1 MKHEM
6 ELKIQAWIDGETSN
20 GESARLFEWVS
31 RDSEAGALAA
41 ELRAARGTV
50 SGNELQ
56 VPLPEA
62 REFYWSKI
70 ERQIHR
76 EAANPNPS
84 RSAVSW
90 LARWR
95 SVLLPV
101 TGGLAF
107 AIVMLV
113 AVEQMKQPG
122 FDEISATDSG
132 MDAVTFHD
140 QSAQVTV
147 VWLQDNSPTADGVQQ
162 PAQKSA
168 TDEASP
174 ETDMD

>member
-6 ELKIQAWIDGETSN
+6 ELKIQAWLDGETSDR
-20 GESARLFEWVS
+20 ESARISGWVA
-31 RDSEAGALAA
+31 RDSDAGALAA
-41 ELRAARGTV
+41 ELRTARDAVT
-50 SGNELQ
+50 GNELNLR
-56 VPLPEA
+56 LPET

-70 ERQIHR
+70 ERQVQR
-76 EAANPNPS
+76 EAASASPS
-84 RSAVSW
+84 RSGVPW

-101 TGGLAF
+101 TGSLAF
-107 AIVMLV
+107 ALVMLV
-113 AVEQMKQPG
+113 AVEQMKAPG

-147 VWLQDNSPTADGVQQ
+147 VWLQDNSQTVDGAQQ
-162 PAQKSA
+162 PAEKPA
-168 TDEASP
+168 TDEASS
-174 ETDMD
+174 ETDLE